1 MSITEELSPYNT
13 SVLDWNVDKVSKWV
27 SYLGLGSY
35 SSLFYEN
42 NIAGDVLIHL
52 TQTELEEIGVKSV
65 GHQLRI
71 LKAIYEIIIR
81 QDIPVEGD
89 HYIPPT
95 VMEAKGDIPISL
107 VQSLEIRDERMGYA
121 ENEIRKLNEGVHRL
135 REDLLP
141 IFRMA
146 KESKP
151 LPTPEAPQQVSPGN
165 NNVTFNNA
173 ANIHQSTSSPTL
185 IGPSVSSPPSQMTSP
200 TYNQH
205 QQQQQS
211 SSSSQAQQGHGPVPS
226 PGVKRVISKKSMG
239 ALSTNSSARSPTQ
252 QEYFDDNSRYSRSQ
266 QQQQQQQQHQQHQK
280 PQGLS
285 SSSGSTS
292 AGGGGSSSSSSP
304 GSSEPF
310 KSFRVTMDDPCYK
323 VLPAALRKYK
333 ISGDWRQYA
342 LMVCYGDQERVLGLE
357 EKPLIIFKEL
367 QDAGKRPVFMLRQL
381 DNSSNASSNKNS
393 RVVVG
398 GTTPGG
404 VL

>member
-1 MSITEELSPYNT
+1 MSIYEDSSPYAA
-13 SVLDWNVDKVSKWV
+13 SVLEWDVDKVGRWI
-27 SYLGLGSY
+27 SYLGLGTY
-35 SSLFYEN
+35 SGCFIDNSVT
-42 NIAGDVLIHL
+42 GDVLIHL
-52 TQTELEEIGVKSV
+52 DQADLGEIGVRSV
-65 GHQLRI
+65 GHRLRI

-81 QDIPVEGD
+81 QDIPMDGD

-95 VMEAKGDIPISL
+95 VVEAKGDIPASL

-121 ENEIRKLNEGVHRL
+121 ENEIRKLNEGIHKL

-151 LPTPEAPQQVSPGN
+151 LPTPDAPQPSPGN
-165 NNVTFNNA
+165 MHVSA
-173 ANIHQSTSSPTL
+173 SSPTL
-185 IGPSVSSPPSQMTSP
+185 NATASPPLQVTSP
-200 TYNQH
+200 TYSSQPQLQTTGG

-211 SSSSQAQQGHGPVPS
+211 QPGSGLPS
-226 PGVKRVISKKSMG
+226 PGIKRIISKKSIG
-239 ALSTNSSARSPTQ
+239 ALSTNSSAARSPTQ
-252 QEYFDDNSRYSRSQ
+252 QEWFDENSKYKQ
-266 QQQQQQQQHQQHQK
+266 QQK
-280 PQGLS
+280 SATTPG
-285 SSSGSTS
+285 SGGTNSTS
-292 AGGGGSSSSSSP
+292 SP
-304 GSSEPF
+304 SSEPF
-310 KSFRVTMDDPCYK
+310 KSFRVTMEDPCYK

-381 DNSSNASSNKNS
+381 DSSSSNPSSSSNKNS

-398 GTTPGG
+398 ATPGG

>member
-1 MSITEELSPYNT
+1 MSIYEDSSPYAA
-13 SVLDWNVDKVSKWV
+13 SVLEWDVDKVGRWI
-27 SYLGLGSY
+27 SYLGLGTY
-35 SSLFYEN
+35 SACFIDN
-42 NIAGDVLIHL
+42 GITGDVLIHL
-52 TQTELEEIGVKSV
+52 DQADLGEIGVRSV
-65 GHQLRI
+65 GHRLRI

-81 QDIPVEGD
+81 QDIPMDGD

-95 VMEAKGDIPISL
+95 VVEAKGDIPASL

-121 ENEIRKLNEGVHRL
+121 ENEIRKLNEGIHKL

-151 LPTPEAPQQVSPGN
+151 LPTPDAPQSSPGN
-165 NNVTFNNA
+165 MHV
-173 ANIHQSTSSPTL
+173 STSSPTL
-185 IGPSVSSPPSQMTSP
+185 NVAASPPLQVTSP
-200 TYNQH
+200 TYASQPQLHTTSN
-205 QQQQQS
+205 QQQQQQQP
-211 SSSSQAQQGHGPVPS
+211 SQPGSGLPS
-226 PGVKRVISKKSMG
+226 PGIKRIISKKSIG
-239 ALSTNSSARSPTQ
+239 ALSTNSSAARSPTQ
-252 QEYFDDNSRYSRSQ
+252 QEWFDENSKYKQ
-266 QQQQQQQQHQQHQK
+266 QQK
-280 PQGLS
+280 SATTPG
-285 SSSGSTS
+285 SGGTN
-292 AGGGGSSSSSSP
+292 SSSSP
-304 GSSEPF
+304 SSEPF
-310 KSFRVTMDDPCYK
+310 KSFRVTMEDPCYK

-381 DNSSNASSNKNS
+381 DNSSSNPSSSSSKNN

-398 GTTPGG
+398 GTPGG

>member
-1 MSITEELSPYNT
+1 MSIYEDSSPYAA
-13 SVLDWNVDKVSKWV
+13 SVLEWDVDKVGRWI
-27 SYLGLGSY
+27 SYLGLGTY
-35 SSLFYEN
+35 SACFIDNSVT
-42 NIAGDVLIHL
+42 GDVLIHL
-52 TQTELEEIGVKSV
+52 DHADLGEIGVRSV
-65 GHQLRI
+65 GHRLRI

-81 QDIPVEGD
+81 QDIPMDGD

-95 VMEAKGDIPISL
+95 VVEAKGDIPASL

-121 ENEIRKLNEGVHRL
+121 ENEIRKLNEGIHKL

-151 LPTPEAPQQVSPGN
+151 LPTPDAPQSSPGN
-165 NNVTFNNA
+165 MPV
-173 ANIHQSTSSPTL
+173 STSSPTL
-185 IGPSVSSPPSQMTSP
+185 NAAASPPLQVTSP
-200 TYNQH
+200 TY
-205 QQQQQS
+205 
-211 SSSSQAQQGHGPVPS
+211 SSQPQLQTAQQPGSGLPS
-226 PGVKRVISKKSMG
+226 PGIKRIISKKSIG
-239 ALSTNSSARSPTQ
+239 ALSTNSAATRSPTQ
-252 QEYFDDNSRYSRSQ
+252 QEWFDDNSKYKQ
-266 QQQQQQQQHQQHQK
+266 QQK
-280 PQGLS
+280 PATTPG
-285 SSSGSTS
+285 SGGTNSTS
-292 AGGGGSSSSSSP
+292 SP
-304 GSSEPF
+304 SSEPF
-310 KSFRVTMDDPCYK
+310 KSFRVTMEDPCYK

-381 DNSSNASSNKNS
+381 DSSSSNSSSSNSKNN

-398 GTTPGG
+398 GTPGG